1 MFFTILVGY
10 GKVNHMKL
18 NISNIFTYLCNKIF
32 YKMKIT
38 KKILKKIIKE
48 CVQRVIINESL
59 NDVAYWYGNPN
70 RVQKQVEPQQQSGQN
85 TQQGNQQ
92 GLQYQWT
99 TSPTNNPGQIN
110 YQNNSQSN
118 QQSGQ
123 QQYPQINGELIT
135 TLKNLISFE
144 NEINNKIQTANN
156 NDLLMYQTLLNDINE
171 IKIYLNS
178 VGLI

>member
-1 MFFTILVGY
+1 
-10 GKVNHMKL
+10 
-18 NISNIFTYLCNKIF
+18 
-32 YKMKIT
+32 MKIT

-70 RVQKQVEPQQQSGQN
+70 RTQKQVEPQQQQQSGQN
-85 TQQGNQQ
+85 TQQGNQ
-92 GLQYQWT
+92 
-99 TSPTNNPGQIN
+99 
-110 YQNNSQSN
+110 

-171 IKIYLNS
+171 IKTYLNS